1 MKVQHKQ
8 DLVDF
13 ETKKNKQKEKELD
26 ILTKKFE
33 KIIEE
38 LKRNAK
44 NDREHMERDYKTQI
58 EKLEADLK
66 ESRKG
71 FEHEREILL
80 KQQKEM

>member
-1 MKVQHKQ
+1 
-8 DLVDF
+8 
-13 ETKKNKQKEKELD
+13 
-26 ILTKKFE
+26 
-33 KIIEE
+33 

-44 NDREHMERDYKTQI
+44 NDRDHMERDYKTQI

-80 KQQKEM
+80 KQ

>member
-1 MKVQHKQ
+1 M
-8 DLVDF
+8 VDF

-44 NDREHMERDYKTQI
+44 NDRDHMERDYKTKI

>member
-1 MKVQHKQ
+1 M
-8 DLVDF
+8 VDF

-26 ILTKKFE
+26 VLTKKFE

-44 NDREHMERDYKTQI
+44 NDRDHMQRDYKTQI

-71 FEHEREILL
+71 FENERQILL
-80 KQQKEM
+80 KQHKETTDDY